1 MVDKRFLWLTGMSCQ
16 SGPGLSPMF
25 EGLDR
30 HADEMRG
37 FQSTV
42 MSQTLHLCIPDSAS
56 QSQAH
61 ALHRL
66 RRRFSRLL
74 LAQHAETQWMS
85 SAMARRWSYF
95 GHVLRQHSQHIT
107 MLGLS
112 SLTAHSFVHL
122 RPGPW
127 NTPFTW
133 LQSMAAVVGFCTSE
147 HKPLFMSFVLGPL
160 TVMLGLRDLLAFG
173 NITIF
178 LCLCI
183 VHVPGRHGEMH
194 SLRRYLGSLLYSLS
208 RDIFRMNI
216 T

>member
-1 MVDKRFLWLTGMSCQ
+1 MSKWAW
-16 SGPGLSPMF
+16 LSPMF

-42 MSQTLHLCIPDSAS
+42 MSQMLHLCIPDSAS

-74 LAQHAETQWMS
+74 LANTQWMS

-112 SLTAHSFVHL
+112 SLTAQFCSPP
-122 RPGPW
+122 PG
-127 NTPFTW
+127 TLEHTFYLATIHGC
-133 LQSMAAVVGFCTSE
+133 SCGF
-147 HKPLFMSFVLGPL
+147 
-160 TVMLGLRDLLAFG
+160 
-173 NITIF
+173 
-178 LCLCI
+178 
-183 VHVPGRHGEMH
+183 
-194 SLRRYLGSLLYSLS
+194 LY
-208 RDIFRMNI
+208 FRAQAHFS
-216 T
+216 